1 MAKRIDY
8 TEMKRLRDA
17 GMRAGD
23 IAARL
28 DCSVAAVHCAVGK
41 FGWERQRPGQRRVV
55 DVPALHRMWH
65 SDMETPDIA
74 LAIGVSVSTLNSLR
88 KRHGLPKRPRKAAQ
102 KVQDPT
108 PEEIEARA
116 RECRERHFAELRA
129 GVIESTS
136 WQGGAA

>member
-41 FGWERQRPGQRRVV
+41 FGWARRKPGQRRDV

-65 SDMETPDIA
+65 SDMDTPNIA
-74 LAIGVSVSTLNSLR
+74 LTLGVSLSTLNNLR
-88 KRHGLPKRPRKAAQ
+88 QRHGLPKRPRHAAQ
-102 KVQDPT
+102 RVVDPT
-108 PEEIEARA
+108 PDEIARRA
-116 RECRERHFAELRA
+116 KECRERHFAELRA
-129 GVIESTS
+129 GVIQST